1 MLMHDRSFPGLRGL
15 GSASQ
20 LRIDHETAS
29 KRVYDGKIRVP
40 FNPSRLST
48 SCSTAW
54 KAVSFG
60 ATTRQRAYAIQ
71 YTGDGASPATLSFAL
86 HLDGYEGEPGSGVTG
101 MLGTFSAP
109 NPTAIHIQ
117 TPPSAVS
124 VLPTVEQIMKLQQIA
139 TELHRPPLCKVWW
152 GQIRLIEGPL
162 TSLTQNFTR
171 FLPDG
176 TPVRADLNLTFT
188 DASLTHTG
196 ELCSADVEKTY
207 TVRLGDTLQA
217 ISARQYGSPTHW
229 RRIAE
234 ANAIDDPRRLVPGSI
249 LAIPALR

>member
-1 MLMHDRSFPGLRGL
+1 MLMHDRGFPGLFGL
-15 GSASQ
+15 GLASK
-20 LRIDHETAS
+20 LVIFHETGT
-29 KRVYDGKIRVP
+29 KRLYNGSIAVP
-40 FNPSRLST
+40 FNPSKLST
-48 SCSTAW
+48 SCAIDWQTIT
-54 KAVSFG
+54 FG

-71 YTGDGASPATLSFAL
+71 YTGDGASPATLSFDL
-86 HLDGYEGEPGSGVTG
+86 NFDGYEGEPGSFTTG
-101 MLGTFSAP
+101 MLGTLSAP
-109 NPTAIHIQ
+109 NPTAMHIF

-124 VLPTVEQIMKLQQIA
+124 VLPMVERIMQLQQI
-139 TELHRPPLCKVWW
+139 TIELHRPPLCEVWW

-162 TSLTQNFTR
+162 TSLTQDFTR

-176 TPVRADLNLTFT
+176 TPVRANLGLTFT
-188 DASLTHTG
+188 DASLTYTG

-217 ISARQYGSPTHW
+217 ISARQYGSPAHW

-234 ANAIDDPRRLVPGSI
+234 ANAIDDPRRLVPGTI